1 MNEAVAEDEENEN
14 VEDDE
19 ENEDSSVENEV
30 GGIEVAPKYFQS
42 MPTFDESKHYIKEVC
57 VCSHF
62 NHFKIMSP
70 ILLTSAAFRLM

>member
-30 GGIEVAPKYFQS
+30 GSIEVAPKYFQS
-42 MPTFDESKHYIKEVC
+42 LPTFDESKLYTSEVC
-57 VCSHF
+57 VCFHF
-62 NHFKIMSP
+62 STISKS
-70 ILLTSAAFRLM
+70 